1 MAADRY
7 VLLGLAHVRS
17 TWFNQ
22 VARWATAG
30 SAPIEFLK
38 CLTAEELRARLGS
51 GRVFSALLIDESL
64 PSLDRDVI
72 DAASSAD
79 CPVVVVGTPAAHRD
93 WSTLGAVAALDDGFD
108 RSTLLDTLVEHA
120 QMVGDA
126 AASGVADDPDTVTA
140 GWRGRLVGVTGSA
153 GAGVSTTAMALA
165 QGCGNDIRHA
175 GLVVLADM
183 QLNADL
189 AMLHDARDIVP
200 GVQELVEAHRSG
212 RPSAEQVR
220 ALTFDIVDRK
230 YQLLLGLRR
239 HRDWAVLRPRAFEAA
254 LDSLRRTYR
263 MVVADVGADLEGEA
277 DCGAIEV
284 EERNVMART
293 VATGAD
299 VMVVVGQPGLKGLH
313 SLVRTIDGLRHH
325 GVDSSR
331 IVAVVNQATRN
342 QRARAELTRAFAELT
357 GATARPERAVAGP
370 IYVPERRGLE
380 ELIRD
385 ATRLPGSLATTL
397 ANTMQA
403 TLERSAAVA
412 ATAEPIRV
420 IPGSLGSWYDE
431 EAAAR

>member
-51 GRVFSALLIDESL
+51 GRAFSALLIDESL
-64 PSLDRDVI
+64 PSLDRDLI
-72 DAASSAD
+72 DAASSVA
-79 CPVVVVGTPAAHRD
+79 CPVLVVGTPAAHRD

-108 RSTLLDTLVEHA
+108 RTALLDALHEHA

-126 AASGVADDPDTVTA
+126 VASGVLDEPYPVTA
-140 GWRGRLVGVTGSA
+140 GWRGRLVGVTGSGGT
-153 GAGVSTTAMALA
+153 GASTLSMALA

-175 GLVVLADM
+175 GLVALVDL
-183 QLNADL
+183 QLDADL

-200 GVQELVEAHRSG
+200 GIQELVEAHRSG
-212 RPSAEQVR
+212 CPSAQQVR
-220 ALTFDIVDRK
+220 ALTYDIVDRK

-239 HRDWAVLRPRAFEAA
+239 HRDWAVMRPRAFEAA

-263 MVVADVGADLEGEA
+263 MVVADVGADLEDEA

-293 VATGAD
+293 VAACAD
-299 VMVVVGQPGLKGLH
+299 VMVVVGRPGVKGLH
-313 SLVRTIDGLRHH
+313 SLVRTIDGLRDH
-325 GVDSSR
+325 GVDSGR
-331 IVAVVNQATRN
+331 IVAVVNQASRN
-342 QRARAELTRAFAELT
+342 QRTRAELTRAFAELT
-357 GATARPERAVAGP
+357 GAVAQAERAVTGP
-370 IYVPERRGLE
+370 IYIPERRALE

-385 ATRLPGSLATTL
+385 AARLPGSMATTM
-397 ANTMQA
+397 ANTVQA
-403 TLERSAAVA
+403 TLERAVVAVA
-412 ATAEPIRV
+412 PAGPARV
-420 IPGSLGSWYDE
+420 VPGSLGSWYDQ
-431 EAAAR
+431 EAAAQ

>member
-17 TWFNQ
+17 AWFNQ

-51 GRVFSALLIDESL
+51 GRAFSALLIDESL
-64 PSLDRDVI
+64 PALDRDLI
-72 DAASSAD
+72 DAASNVE
-79 CPVVVVGTPAAHRD
+79 CPVVVIGTPSAHRD

-108 RSTLLDTLVEHA
+108 RVALLDALQEHA
-120 QMVGDA
+120 HLVGDA
-126 AASGVADDPDTVTA
+126 VASGVVDESDPVTA

-153 GAGVSTTAMALA
+153 GAGVSTLAMALA

-175 GLVVLADM
+175 GLVVLADL
-183 QLNADL
+183 QLDADL

-212 RPSAEQVR
+212 RPSAGQVR

-230 YQLLLGLRR
+230 YRLLLGLRR

-263 MVVADVGADLEGEA
+263 MVVADVGADLEDEA
-277 DCGAIEV
+277 DCGAVEV

-293 VATGAD
+293 MAAYAD
-299 VMVVVGQPGLKGLH
+299 VMVVVGRPGVKGLH
-313 SLVRTIDGLRHH
+313 SLVRTIEGLRDH
-325 GVDSSR
+325 GVDSGR
-331 IVAVVNQATRN
+331 IVAVINQAQRN
-342 QRARAELTRAFAELT
+342 QRARAELTRSLAELT
-357 GATARPERAVAGP
+357 GAVARPERAVTGP
-370 IYVPERRGLE
+370 VYIPVRRGLE

-385 ATRLPGSLATTL
+385 ATRLPSSMATTL
-397 ANTMQA
+397 ANTVQA
-403 TLERSAAVA
+403 TLERSTVAVA
-412 ATAEPIRV
+412 PVEPSRV
-420 IPGSLGSWYDE
+420 VPGSLGSWYDQ
-431 EAAAR
+431 EAAAQ